1 MSAKGLNPCKLCGK
15 KPIIERWK
23 SGGMMYMAKCN
34 NPDCPVPDEGYPSGY
49 NLNDVCEEW
58 NRRTEE

>member
-1 MSAKGLNPCKLCGK
+1 
-15 KPIIERWK
+15 
-23 SGGMMYMAKCN
+23 MAKCN
-34 NPDCPVPDEGYPSGY
+34 NPDCSVPDEDYPSGY